1 MTVELDTGLPSTR
14 LMQNFLREKQTLEIK
29 LTTGDTFIGPMRWQD
44 PLCICVDSGGQ
55 AVVLWRS
62 AIAYVK
68 ATDGT
73 SSASSPSGASEAPA
87 PEVPLLT

>member
-1 MTVELDTGLPSTR
+1 
-14 LMQNFLREKQTLEIK
+14 
-29 LTTGDTFIGPMRWQD
+29 
-44 PLCICVDSGGQ
+44 
-55 AVVLWRS
+55 VLWRS